1 MKHSDA
7 VSQNSSS
14 RSLHLVKDEEPSA
27 ESQQERD
34 TLIAQGVLRYQELQA
49 QVDRA
54 LFAIPP
60 DEETLAVMMP
70 QMQALRER
78 LAAHGVR
85 VH

>member
-1 MKHSDA
+1 MKKTQST
-7 VSQNSSS
+7 
-14 RSLHLVKDEEPSA
+14 RGLHLVVATEPSTT
-27 ESQQERD
+27 SQQEKD

-49 QVDRA
+49 EVDRA

-60 DEETLAVMMP
+60 DEETLVVVMP

>member
-1 MKHSDA
+1 MKHSKV
-7 VSQNSSS
+7 VSNG
-14 RSLHLVKDEEPSA
+14 LHLVKAEDPSA
-27 ESQQERD
+27 ASQQEKD

-49 QVDRA
+49 EVDRA
-54 LFAIPP
+54 LFASPQ
-60 DEETLAVMMP
+60 DEETLAVVMP